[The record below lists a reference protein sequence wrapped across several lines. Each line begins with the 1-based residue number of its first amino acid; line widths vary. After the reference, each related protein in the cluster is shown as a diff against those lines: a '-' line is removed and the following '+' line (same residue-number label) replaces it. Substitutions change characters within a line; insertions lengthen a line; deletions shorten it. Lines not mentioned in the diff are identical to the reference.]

1 MEHVLCFA
9 IILAIAAALMANIV
23 SFKKALD
30 CVRQKK
36 PVAAVCKRLR
46 VLFGVFL
53 ALWLAGGVLIPR
65 LLGGPYGFTQPLLQ
79 TVFSGIAGYWVISL
93 FHKND
98 KAL

>member
-1 MEHVLCFA
+1 MELILCLA
-9 IILAIAAALMANIV
+9 IILAIATTLVANIIY
-23 SFKKALD
+23 FKKALD
-30 CVRQKK
+30 CVRQKR
-36 PVAAVCKRLR
+36 AVSDICKRLR

-93 FHKND
+93 FQKND